1 MGAKS
6 LAQRHLVEAVKLFA
20 ELNEG
25 RHEEN
30 FIQVLLELGKHYV
43 KQRQLSYGAGCYEW
57 ALLLSIAAN
66 LLECEFIHESHTEA
80 SPTPTNTGVFETKNP
95 HQPPRVGLRPSPP
108 PRNKNTIKP
117 CDVMHSSKQ

>member
-1 MGAKS
+1 MGVKL
-6 LAQRHLVEAVKLFA
+6 LAQRHLIEAVKLFA

-43 KQRQLSYGAGCYEW
+43 KQRQLGYGAGCYEW

-66 LLECEFIHESHTEA
+66 LLECELIQEPHTEA
-80 SPTPTNTGVFETKNP
+80 SSTPTNTSTFETKKNP
-95 HQPPRVGLRPSPP
+95 H
-108 PRNKNTIKP
+108 
-117 CDVMHSSKQ
+117 